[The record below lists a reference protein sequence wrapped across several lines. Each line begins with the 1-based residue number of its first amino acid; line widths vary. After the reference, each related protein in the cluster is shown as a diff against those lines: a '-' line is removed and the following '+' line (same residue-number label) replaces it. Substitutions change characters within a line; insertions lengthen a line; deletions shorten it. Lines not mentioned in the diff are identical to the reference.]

1 MMNGIHTTRICTL
14 MVTHACNLRCT
25 YCFEKHKSND
35 SSRRRGFETAKA
47 ILSKELDLFAASC
60 RDGERFAVEFF
71 GGEPLLNFPLIESV
85 YDWVKG
91 LTLDFPVVFQITTNG
106 TLLTPQ
112 IRTWLTERKADFR
125 VILSVDGTEVMQ
137 ARNRGCDIDSIPISF
152 VRDTWE
158 KSYFKMTL
166 SRETLPDFAVG
177 VISLT
182 EHGYRIASS
191 PAEGI
196 AWQPGDDLIYK
207 EQLEQ
212 IGRYYLEHPE
222 IVPEHPFNFLY
233 KEMLDPGKI
242 PVKSCGVGTSI
253 VTYDIDGRSYPCH
266 LFLPVVHGR
275 EEHHKIAALD
285 FSDPAKLVSEQCV
298 RCPLRHACRT
308 CYGYNYLDRGD
319 IARRNPDNCR
329 MQLAEARVVSAFEIN
344 YLMQR
349 SKHRQL
355 TDDEL
360 LMLKA
365 AVRCYQ
371 TVEKLKSSDLSPISQ
386 LFNS

>member
-35 SSRRRGFETAKA
+35 SSRRMGFETAKA

-91 LTLDFPVVFQITTNG
+91 LTLDFLVVFQITTNG

-158 KSYFKMTL
+158 KS
-166 SRETLPDFAVG
+166 
-177 VISLT
+177 
-182 EHGYRIASS
+182 
-191 PAEGI
+191 
-196 AWQPGDDLIYK
+196 
-207 EQLEQ
+207 
-212 IGRYYLEHPE
+212 
-222 IVPEHPFNFLY
+222 
-233 KEMLDPGKI
+233 
-242 PVKSCGVGTSI
+242 
-253 VTYDIDGRSYPCH
+253 
-266 LFLPVVHGR
+266 
-275 EEHHKIAALD
+275 
-285 FSDPAKLVSEQCV
+285 
-298 RCPLRHACRT
+298 
-308 CYGYNYLDRGD
+308 
-319 IARRNPDNCR
+319 
-329 MQLAEARVVSAFEIN
+329 
-344 YLMQR
+344 
-349 SKHRQL
+349 
-355 TDDEL
+355 
-360 LMLKA
+360 
-365 AVRCYQ
+365 
-371 TVEKLKSSDLSPISQ
+371 
-386 LFNS
+386 

>member
-1 MMNGIHTTRICTL
+1 MNDIHTTRICTL
-14 MVTHACNLRCT
+14 MVTHVCNLRCV

-35 SSRRRGFETAKA
+35 PSRKMSFETAKA

-60 RDGERFAVEFF
+60 RNGERFAIEFF
-71 GGEPLLNFPLIESV
+71 GGEPLLNFPLIKSI
-85 YDWVKG
+85 YDWIKG
-91 LTLDFPVVFQITTNG
+91 QDIGFPVVFQITTNG

-137 ARNRGCDIDSIPISF
+137 ARNRGCDIDNIPIAF

-166 SRETLPDFAVG
+166 SRETLSDFAAG

-182 EHGYRIASS
+182 KHGYRIASS

-196 AWQPGDDLIYK
+196 AWQPGDDLVYK
-207 EQLEQ
+207 EQLEL
-212 IGRYYLEHPE
+212 IGQFYLAHPE
-222 IVPEHPFNFLY
+222 IIPEHPFNFLY
-233 KEMLDPGKI
+233 KEMLDPEKMPI
-242 PVKSCGVGTSI
+242 KSCGVGTSI
-253 VTYDIDGRSYPCH
+253 ITYDIDGRSYPCH
-266 LFLPVVHGR
+266 LFLPIVHGR
-275 EEHHKIAALD
+275 EEHDKISTLD
-285 FSDPAKLVSEQCV
+285 FSDPAKLVSKACA

-308 CYGYNYLDRGD
+308 CYGYNYLDRGN
-319 IARRNPDNCR
+319 IARRNPDNCK
-329 MQLAEARVVSAFEIN
+329 MQLVEAQVISAFEVN

-349 SKHRQL
+349 SKRQQL

-371 TVEKLKSSDLSPISQ
+371 TVETLKSSDLSPIS
-386 LFNS
+386 

>member
-1 MMNGIHTTRICTL
+1 MSDIHTTRICTL
-14 MVTHACNLRCT
+14 MVTHACNLHCV
-25 YCFEKHKSND
+25 YCFEKYKSNHPSKRMD
-35 SSRRRGFETAKA
+35 FETATT
-47 ILSKELDLFAASC
+47 ILLKEMRAFGSAC

-71 GGEPLLNFPLIESV
+71 GGEPLLNFELIEQV
-85 YDWVKG
+85 YAWVKAQ
-91 LTLDFPVVFQITTNG
+91 TLAFPVVFQITTNG
-106 TLLTPQ
+106 TLLSPH
-112 IRTWLTERKADFR
+112 IRSWLTERKADFR

-137 ARNRGCDIDSIPISF
+137 ARNRGCDIDAIPIAF

-166 SRETLPDFAVG
+166 SRETLPDFASG
-177 VISLT
+177 VITLT

-196 AWQPGDDLIYK
+196 SWQPGDEALYK

-212 IGRYYLEHPE
+212 IGRYYLAHPE

-233 KEMLDPGKI
+233 KEMLDPVRI

-275 EEHHKIAALD
+275 EAYAEISALD
-285 FSDPAKLVSEQCV
+285 FSDPANLVSATCAG
-298 RCPLRHACRT
+298 CPLRHICRT
-308 CYGYNYLDRGD
+308 CYGYNYLERGD
-319 IARRNPDNCR
+319 VTRRNPTNCR
-329 MQLAEARVVSAFEIN
+329 MQLAEAQVVSAFEIK

-349 SKHRQL
+349 SEHRAL
-355 TDDEL
+355 TEDEL

-365 AVRCYQ
+365 AVRCYR
-371 TVEKLKSSDLSPISQ
+371 TVEKLKSEDLSLIS
-386 LFNS
+386 